1 MNALVS
7 LLGSTSQNSLLR
19 QTKGIASGLD
29 TGLIVPGAYFGVG
42 FFAGRERDEFILRPF
57 QLAADNADRVGSF
70 NPERDAVA
78 GNPIHN
84 DRDVTTDDET
94 FSNFAAQ
101 N

>member
-1 MNALVS
+1 LSSQFHVP
-7 LLGSTSQNSLLR
+7 QNSLLR
-19 QTKGIASGLD
+19 QAKRITSGLD
-29 TGLIVPGAYFGVG
+29 AGLIVPGADFGVG
-42 FFAGRERDEFILRPF
+42 LLAAWKVGKVALV

-70 NPERDAVA
+70 DPERDAVA